1 MKRGDPNIEG
11 YKAAK
16 ILLALMPTAGK
27 PALNRL
33 FEKTMNERNNS
44 DPLTDFKTEAEYD
57 DRMDW
62 LDGFLDYFEEYL
74 K

>member
-1 MKRGDPNIEG
+1 MQKGDQHIEG
-11 YKAAK
+11 YKAGK
-16 ILLALMPTAGK
+16 RLLTMMSMADK
-27 PALNRL
+27 PAIDKL
-33 FEKTMNERNNS
+33 FEKMMNERNNA

>member
-1 MKRGDPNIEG
+1 
-11 YKAAK
+11 
-16 ILLALMPTAGK
+16 MPTAGK
-27 PALNRL
+27 SAINRL
-33 FEKTMNERNNS
+33 FEKTMYERNNAN
-44 DPLTDFKTEAEYD
+44 PITDFKTESEYD